1 MKRVPCLL
9 LFVSIAFAGCY
20 DVEID
25 PNTGRRVIHVQRED
39 RMAEPEP
46 VSRPKIP
53 MRKPIEIKA
62 VSKQIEALRVRI
74 VELESSL
81 ESQIVKLGAN
91 IAKLETELE
100 AAIDSQGAVEREQKA
115 LLARIAD
122 LEAAIES
129 QRADIENSKNMSRV
143 YELAIESQRLTI
155 ETLQKLCRMYEAEIE
170 SQRKSRSS
178 EESPL
183 SKEPEAGQQQGN
195 EQDSQSNGVGLPKR
209 L

>member
-1 MKRVPCLL
+1 MKRVMCLL
-9 LFVSIAFAGCY
+9 LFVSIALAGCY

-25 PNTGRRVIHVQRED
+25 PNTGLPVTYKQ
-39 RMAEPEP
+39 PENRPIQP

-53 MRKPIEIKA
+53 KPIEIKA

-81 ESQIVKLGAN
+81 ESQRVKLGAN

-115 LLARIAD
+115 LLVRID
-122 LEAAIES
+122 GLEAAIES
-129 QRADIENSKNMSRV
+129 QRTEIESSKNMYRL
-143 YELAIESQRLTI
+143 YEVVIDSQKVAIESL
-155 ETLQKLCRMYEAEIE
+155 EKLCRIYEAEIE
-170 SQRKSRSS
+170 SQGKSRSS

-183 SKEPEAGQQQGN
+183 GKEPEAGQHQGH
-195 EQDSQSNGVGLPKR
+195 E
-209 L
+209 

>member
-9 LFVSIAFAGCY
+9 LFVSIALAGCY

-25 PNTGRRVIHVQRED
+25 PYTGRPVTHVQLED
-39 RMAEPEP
+39 RMAEP
-46 VSRPKIP
+46 VSGPKVP
-53 MRKPIEIKA
+53 KLVREPIEIKA

-143 YELAIESQRLTI
+143 YEVAIESQRLTI

-170 SQRKSRSS
+170 SQGKSRSS
-178 EESPL
+178 EESPVC
-183 SKEPEAGQQQGN
+183 KEPETH
-195 EQDSQSNGVGLPKR
+195 K
-209 L
+209 